1 MKRLNYITYK
11 IRGEEGDGE
20 KIKEASKMV
29 ISNSTQCII
38 INLILALLK
47 KKKKMKK
54 KPPFGMTTHI
64 IPGSPMRKLRYT
76 IRKRNLVIFTTSP

>member
-38 INLILALLK
+38 INLIITLLK
-47 KKKKMKK
+47 KKKKNE

-64 IPGSPMRKLRYT
+64 IPCSPMRKLRYT